1 MNVGKSKQNRR
12 RYNRKVAQDEA
23 ERGVL
28 KKVFKYEYT

>member
-1 MNVGKSKQNRR
+1 MLAKANKR

-28 KKVFKYEYT
+28 KKVVKYEYT